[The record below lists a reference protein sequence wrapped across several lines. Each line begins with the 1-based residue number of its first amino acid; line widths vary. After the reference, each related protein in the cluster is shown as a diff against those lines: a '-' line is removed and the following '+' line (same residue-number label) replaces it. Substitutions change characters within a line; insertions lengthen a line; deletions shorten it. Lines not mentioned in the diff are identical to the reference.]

1 MADISTSFARGA
13 RARDPGE
20 GRDSEAALPALSWQ
34 AVVAGALAAAS
45 VTLLLVALGS
55 GVGFASISP
64 WPSGGASAGTFAIAT
79 AIWLIAVQWVSAGIG
94 GYLAGRLRHDWPGA
108 HSHEVF
114 FRDTAHGF
122 LSWAL
127 AALVGAVALAS
138 VAGSLASGGARI
150 AESAG
155 GMAVQAAGQ
164 DGFVDRLFR
173 APATAPTVANDAAG
187 RAEAARILA
196 AALSSGSLA
205 DDDKVY
211 LAQMIATRTG
221 LPAAD
226 AAKRIDDVLAQ
237 SKAAAEKLRLAADEA
252 RKAAATLS
260 FYLFFSM
267 LIGAFIASVAGAI
280 GGGQRDEAEARPL

>member
-13 RARDPGE
+13 RARDLGE
-20 GRDSEAALPALSWQ
+20 GRDGEAALPALSWQ
-34 AVVAGALAAAS
+34 AVVGGALAAAS

-55 GVGFASISP
+55 GFGFASVSP
-64 WPSGGASAGTFAIAT
+64 WPSGGAGAGTFAIAT
-79 AIWLIAVQWVSAGIG
+79 AIWLIAAQWVSAGIG

-155 GMAVQAAGQ
+155 GMAVQAAAQ

-173 APATAPTVANDAAG
+173 GPATAAPADPAG

-196 AALSSGSLA
+196 EALSTGTLP
-205 DDDKVY
+205 DEDKTY

-226 AAKRIDDVLAQ
+226 AAKRIDDVVAQ
-237 SKAAAEKLRLAADEA
+237 AKAAAEKLRVAANEA

-280 GGGQRDEAEARPL
+280 GGGQRDDFVARPL